1 MVIEIFPHHLCKLRM
16 GYAFRDAEFRGCF
29 PNDASNVTKKI
40 SLTIRARIFLSVIS
54 IIPQLSSSSK
64 GHSWDSGQKDYS
76 NADRN

>member
-1 MVIEIFPHHLCKLRM
+1 MVVEVFPHHFSKLRM

-40 SLTIRARIFLSVIS
+40 SLTIRARIFFSVIS
-54 IIPQLSSSSK
+54 IIPQLSSSK